1 MELNAHAS
9 RLDFLAL
16 MPANAVT
23 AQILSVLSMIMQTVM
38 GMAIAMKVV
47 KIDIIP
53 PVGVQ

>member
-1 MELNAHAS
+1 
-9 RLDFLAL
+9 